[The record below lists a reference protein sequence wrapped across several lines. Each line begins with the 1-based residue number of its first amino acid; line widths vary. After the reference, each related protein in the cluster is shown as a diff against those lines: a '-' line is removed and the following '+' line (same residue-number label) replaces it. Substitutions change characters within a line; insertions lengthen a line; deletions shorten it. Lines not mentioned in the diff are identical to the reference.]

1 MGIRCGL
8 GAVGVSVWLGGGRG
22 CRLSVVGCRL
32 SVVGCRLSV
41 VGCRLSVAGR
51 RSPVAG
57 RRSPVA
63 GRRSPVAGR
72 RSPVAGRRSPVAGRW
87 SLVAGR
93 WSLVAGSQ
101 VSRMADVMAQA
112 LGGNIGEC
120 RDERMQSSTPRHPPL
135 RSDRP
140 LRPIRRVGAPSP
152 RSDRRTPAGT
162 CACPR

>member
-1 MGIRCGL
+1 MGD
-8 GAVGVSVWLGGGRG
+8 SVWLGRGSG

-32 SVVGCRLSV
+32 SVVGCRL
-41 VGCRLSVAGR
+41 A
-51 RSPVAG
+51 
-57 RRSPVA
+57 
-63 GRRSPVAGR
+63 
-72 RSPVAGRRSPVAGRW
+72 
-87 SLVAGR
+87 
-93 WSLVAGSQ
+93 VAGSQ

-135 RSDRP
+135 RSDRS

-162 CACPR
+162 CAYPR